1 MRNTEQLSYSQTKH
15 GQIKYISSLLRDQC
29 QDVCDHDFAM
39 DWFSLLEHLVRVK
52 ETCSLGDEIS
62 ESYNTMRDYKIMAI
76 QSGIYQSSSII
87 EKLKK
92 YKWRKKCKCQ
102 STLVLEVFFRFYK
115 KWFLN
120 FWAFS
125 KG

>member
-62 ESYNTMRDYKIMAI
+62 ESYNTLRDYKIMAI
-76 QSGIYQSSSII
+76 QLGIYQSSSII

-92 YKWRKKCKCQ
+92 YKWRKNASVK
-102 STLVLEVFFRFYK
+102 VLWIWRS
-115 KWFLN
+115 
-120 FWAFS
+120 FS
-125 KG
+125 DFIRNGF